1 MKGLLICLAELWGC
15 ITEYIRTELVDLNI
29 FNPPKEYEDF
39 IWYAERVNGRVAML
53 TLTTV
58 LILELINRTSIW
70 SLIHAI

>member
-1 MKGLLICLAELWGC
+1 MKGFLICLGEFWAC
-15 ITEYIRTELVDLNI
+15 VMEYIRTELVDLDI
-29 FNPPKEYEDF
+29 LNPPKDFEDF

-70 SLIHAI
+70 SLIHVI

>member
-1 MKGLLICLAELWGC
+1 MKGFLICLSEFMAC
-15 ITEYIRTELVDLNI
+15 IIEYIRTELVDLNI
-29 FNPPKEYEDF
+29 FNPPKDYEDF

>member
-1 MKGLLICLAELWGC
+1 MKGFLIRLSEFKTC

>member
-1 MKGLLICLAELWGC
+1 MKGLLICLSEFMAC
-15 ITEYIRTELVDLNI
+15 IIEYIRTELVDLDI
-29 FNPPKEYEDF
+29 FNPPKDYEDF

>member
-1 MKGLLICLAELWGC
+1 MKGLLICLGELKAC

-29 FNPPKEYEDF
+29 FNPPKEHEDF